1 DAQYASHDSV
11 MLVSFRKQMFDET
24 AVSLCVPVDGH
35 RDFLANHAVLADDH
49 RFRVT
54 GHLICVLDLA
64 SGIVQHIE
72 CHSHVLHESAN
83 GGLCTRIVDAHSDHM
98 QAPRSV
104 CLVQAL
110 DARHLDPAWLA
121 PCRPDVDQNNLALV
135 VRERFQFGRR
145 VERHRMKIGS
155 SRAGAKR
162 RELGSEGARNR
173 ESDRGHRNEHDC
185 NYAQLSAAC
194 HASSVA
200 AAFSSQISADGVDAE
215 KIALPATNVSAPA
228 RRHCRIVSRATPPS
242 TSRSASERDSS
253 SRRRARR
260 ILSIDAGMNACP
272 PNPGLTVMTSR
283 RSMSS
288 VTSRTESSE
297 VAGLMATPARQPS
310 DLMWDRWRWRCTV
323 ASAWIVSPVAPARAK
338 SSKYDSGWITIR

>member
-1 DAQYASHDSV
+1 
-11 MLVSFRKQMFDET
+11 MFAET

-35 RDFLANHAVLADDH
+35 RNFLANHAVLADDH
-49 RFRVT
+49 GFRVT

-64 SGIVQHIE
+64 SGIVQHVE
-72 CHSHVLHESAN
+72 CHSHVPYERAN
-83 GGLCTRIVDAHSDHM
+83 GWLGTRIVDADRDHT
-98 QAPRSV
+98 QALGSV

-121 PCRPDVDQNNLALV
+121 PCRPDIDQHDLALV
-135 VRERFQFGRR
+135 VGDGFRFGRR
-145 VERHRMKIGS
+145 VERHCMKVGS

-162 RELGSEGARNR
+162 SEFGPERACNR
-173 ESDRGHRNEHDC
+173 ESDRGHRNEHYC
-185 NYAQLSAAC
+185 NDPQLSAAG

-200 AAFSSQISADGVDAE
+200 AALSSPISADGLDAE

-253 SRRRARR
+253 SSRRARR

-272 PNPGLTVMTSR
+272 PNPGLTVITSR

-297 VAGLMATPARQPS
+297 VAGLIATPALQPS
-310 DLMWDRWRWRCTV
+310 DLIWDRWRWRCTV